1 MDQALDPRLQLHEGA
16 VVGDVGDAAGVLGA
30 DRELL
35 LDRVPGVGLQLLH
48 AEADALGVLVD
59 LDHLDLDGLAD
70 VQDLARVVDPA
81 PGHVGDV
88 QQAVDAAEVDEGAVL
103 GDVLD
108 HAVDG
113 VALAEARDDLGALL
127 GPALLEHRAARHHD
141 VAAPAVH
148 LQDLERLRHVH
159 QRSGVAHRAHVD
171 LAARQE
177 RHRAAEVDGE
187 AALDAA
193 EDRALDPLF
202 LLVGLL
208 EPVPGLFAAGLLAA
222 EHRLAAGVL
231 DPVEVDLDDVA
242 DGDLGRPAGGREF
255 LQVDTA
261 FHLVADVDD
270 GLSGLDREHSA
281 LDDRPLLGGLQLEAL
296 VQQGLEIIHGCRS
309 WHQVLQVSMFPAGRL
324 VPPVFQGSPEKPR
337 PGEGL
342 TPFPA
347 GIGSSR
353 RRRPRR
359 RPRL

>member
-1 MDQALDPRLQLHEGA
+1 MLVTRPVCLR
-16 VVGDVGDAAGVLGA
+16 A

-35 LDRVPGVGLQLLH
+35 LDGVPGIGLQLLH

-59 LDHLDLDGLAD
+59 LDDLDLHGLAD
-70 VQDLARVVDPA
+70 PEDLARVVDPA

-108 HAVDG
+108 HAVDH
-113 VALAEARDDLGALL
+113 VALGEARDDLGALL
-127 GPALLEHRAARHHD
+127 GAALLQDGAARDDD
-141 VAAPAVH
+141 VAAAAVH

-159 QRSGVAHRAHVD
+159 QRAGVAHRAHVD

-177 RHRAAEVDGE
+177 GHGAAEIDGE
-187 AALDAA
+187 AALDPA
-193 EDRALDPLF
+193 EDRALDALF

-208 EPVPGLFAAGLLAA
+208 ETVPGLLAAGLLAA

-231 DPVEVDLDDVA
+231 DPVEIDLDDVA
-242 DGDLGRPAGGREF
+242 DGDLGGLARGGEF
-255 LQVDTA
+255 LEVDAA

-270 GLSGLDREHSA
+270 GLSGLDREHGA

-296 VQQGLEIIHGCRS
+296 VQEGLEIVHCCRS
-309 WHQVLQVSMFPAGRL
+309 WHPVLQFVMFRAGRL
-324 VPPVFQGSPEKPR
+324 DPPVFRFAAKSRTGAGAHAPPGS
-337 PGEGL
+337 
-342 TPFPA
+342 
-347 GIGSSR
+347 GSSHR
-353 RRRPRR
+353 QRPRR